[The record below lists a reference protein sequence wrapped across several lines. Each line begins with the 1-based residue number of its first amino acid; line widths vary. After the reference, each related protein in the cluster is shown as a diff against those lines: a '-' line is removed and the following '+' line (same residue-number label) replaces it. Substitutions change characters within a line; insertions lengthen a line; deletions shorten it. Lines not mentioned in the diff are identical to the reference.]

1 MDGWANDSRAM
12 NRAILALLVLM
23 LTACGKGELD
33 PGPLTTNPF
42 DPDYTGANVFEYD
55 TTYTELITFPNG
67 AFLYQV
73 IEFRVHEELFLSPA
87 NYTVRVHDEENG
99 TSSDLGESPVNSAH
113 FIYRRPEPVIGAP
126 VCLRLSLTNNN
137 SNARAERICATL
149 Q

>member
-1 MDGWANDSRAM
+1 M
-12 NRAILALLVLM
+12 NRTTLALLVL
-23 LTACGKGELD
+23 LLAACGKGELD
-33 PGPLTTNPF
+33 PGPWTTNPF
-42 DPDYTGANVFEYD
+42 DPDYTGANVFQYD

-73 IEFRVHEELFLSPA
+73 IEFTVKEELFLGPA
-87 NYTVRVHDEENG
+87 DYNVHVVDEENG
-99 TSSDLGESPVNSAH
+99 TATDIGESPVNSAH
-113 FIYRRPEPVIGAP
+113 FSYRRPEPVIGAP